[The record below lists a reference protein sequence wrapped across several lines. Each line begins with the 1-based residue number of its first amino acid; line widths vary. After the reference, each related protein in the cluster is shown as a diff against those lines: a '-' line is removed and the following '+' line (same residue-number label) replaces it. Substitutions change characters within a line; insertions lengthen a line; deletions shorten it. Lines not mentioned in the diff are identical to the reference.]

1 MLQTISPLILVIIF
15 SLASLW
21 ISYSYQFCKKETTIY
36 NFEENTNLVESYNI
50 SNKKQ
55 YEISEEPN
63 YQEYLIKK
71 TMVFSSK
78 LPNYSYHMWNFES
91 PDQFLAMNEKE
102 KSQFFKYK
110 EDQSNERV
118 KHIKSICEEYAKNP
132 ILSHSYVCQGK

>member
-21 ISYSYQFCKKETTIY
+21 ISYSYQSCKKETTIY
-36 NFEENTNLVESYNI
+36 KFQENTNLIDSYDT
-50 SNKKQ
+50 SNNKQ
-55 YEISEEPN
+55 YEIPKEPN

-71 TMVFSSK
+71 SRFFSSK

-91 PDQFLAMNEKE
+91 PDKFLAMSDKE

-110 EDQSNERV
+110 EDQNNERV
-118 KHIKSICEEYAKNP
+118 KHIKSICEERTKNT
-132 ILSHSYVCQGK
+132 ILSHSYVCQG